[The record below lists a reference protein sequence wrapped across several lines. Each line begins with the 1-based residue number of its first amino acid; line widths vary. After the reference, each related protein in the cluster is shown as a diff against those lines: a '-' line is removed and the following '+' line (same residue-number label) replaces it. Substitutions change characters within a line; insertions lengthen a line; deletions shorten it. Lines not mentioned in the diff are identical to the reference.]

1 MAATGMFFEQIS
13 SSLVEYG
20 MAVEEPSPAEVRSL
34 LRDCGLAGKR
44 QLNRDEFEALYLA
57 ILKVAAG
64 KCIRSFVRKY
74 GRGILVGTAGLFIA
88 KRALRA
94 VPLVG
99 LLASPVL
106 MLVPTLLVGPA
117 IGVLGVYCLDH
128 GGVGALRDLWDNIR
142 GSGGGGGFIAG

>member
-1 MAATGMFFEQIS
+1 MRLPIPPG
-13 SSLVEYG
+13 
-20 MAVEEPSPAEVRSL
+20 R
-34 LRDCGLAGKR
+34 
-44 QLNRDEFEALYLA
+44 
-57 ILKVAAG
+57 
-64 KCIRSFVRKY
+64 Y

-117 IGVLGVYCLDH
+117 IGGLGH
-128 GGVGALRDLWDNIR
+128 
-142 GSGGGGGFIAG
+142 